1 MREVSRLADALR
13 PFWLAGL
20 NDVAGRCQKELRGW
34 LNDER
39 FQVYTVPNE
48 NSFTLSVSDPLPLLE
63 AYAAEINRISTASS
77 ETMASILITPTSRK
91 SAGWLIIQTYYAA
104 FFAAHSLLRLL
115 GTSCTPLEPVQI
127 RSVTRIAD
135 LFGQAPISPIGGG
148 LYQITYDPT
157 TKELRAL
164 QLRSMKAGPHEAFW
178 KVFCEKIDS
187 VSRGILNSSSLT
199 AATAQSSAGKLSEM
213 LSNLRF
219 NGSRNGAWLSTV
231 RNRVNYDH
239 SWATWYPYSQRHSY
253 YDDLARHVADWDRDP
268 LEIDL
273 TSHQNRD
280 LLRFQA
286 TCNAIMALSKST
298 AEDMA
303 QRCTVGKSFHDYGF
317 LAFNRLYGAH
327 RRVG

>member
-13 PFWLAGL
+13 PFWLTGL
-20 NDVAGRCQKELRGW
+20 NEVTGRCQKELRGW
-34 LNDER
+34 LNDEK
-39 FQVYTVPNE
+39 FQVYAVPNE

-63 AYAAEINRISTASS
+63 AYAAEISRISTASS

-115 GTSCTPLEPVQI
+115 GTSCLPLEPAQI
-127 RSVTRIAD
+127 RSVTKIAN
-135 LFGQAPISPIGGG
+135 LFGQVPLAPIGGG
-148 LYQITYDPT
+148 LYQITYDPA

-164 QLRSMKAGPHEAFW
+164 QVRSMKAGPHEAFW
-178 KVFCEKIDS
+178 KVFCEKLDS
-187 VSRGILNSSSLT
+187 VSTGILKSSSLT
-199 AATAQSSAGKLSEM
+199 AATAQSSAGTLSEI

-219 NGSRNGAWLSTV
+219 NNSLNGAWLSTV
-231 RNRVNYDH
+231 RNRVNYDQ
-239 SWATWYPYSQRHSY
+239 SWATWYPYSQRHAY
-253 YDDLARHVADWDRDP
+253 YDGLARHIGDWERDP

-280 LLRFQA
+280 LRRFQA

-298 AEDMA
+298 TEDMA

-317 LAFNRLYGAH
+317 LAFNKLYRAYRPAG
-327 RRVG
+327 